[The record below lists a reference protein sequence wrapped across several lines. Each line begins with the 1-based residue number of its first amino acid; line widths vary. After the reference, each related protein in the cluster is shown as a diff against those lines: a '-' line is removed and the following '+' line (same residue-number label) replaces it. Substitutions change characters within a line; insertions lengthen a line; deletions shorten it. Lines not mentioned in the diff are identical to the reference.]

1 MIIVQLIIFVNN
13 EYTREDGTTYTHA
26 DTRRSAP
33 MPIEYL
39 FKKYG
44 RWMSTHKNWQ
54 VRPVEQHYDF

>member
-1 MIIVQLIIFVNN
+1 MVIVQLIIFISN
-13 EYTREDGTTYTHA
+13 EHTREDGTTYIHA
-26 DTRRSAP
+26 VTRRSAP
-33 MPIEYL
+33 MLIEYL

>member
-1 MIIVQLIIFVNN
+1 MVIVQLFIFVNN

-39 FKKYG
+39 FDKYG
-44 RWMSTHKNWQ
+44 SWRATH
-54 VRPVEQHYDF
+54 

>member
-1 MIIVQLIIFVNN
+1 MIIVQLFIFANR
-13 EYTREDGTTYTHA
+13 EYIGKDGTTYKHV

-33 MPIEYL
+33 MPIDYL

-54 VRPVEQHYDF
+54 IRPVAQHYDF